1 MNELWNYIDD
11 YFNGLLTADEKLKF
25 AQRCETDEQFADEVA
40 MYISSRDAMRAELLE
55 QKKNEWK
62 LLGTTPVVE
71 LKKTETKV
79 INMSR
84 WYMLAAAASIIG
96 IVFLFNPFSKSAD
109 ELANDYVKNNLEQ
122 LSVTMDGRKD
132 SLQTAINLYN
142 KKEYA
147 NAVVI
152 FDDLYTKDSTQ
163 TDALKFAGLTY
174 MMQDKTNEAISKF
187 DELAAKQ
194 NLFSNPGLFYKALV
208 LLKRN
213 TGTDKED
220 AKKLLQQV
228 TEQQLEGSKEAAVWL
243 KKI

>member
-11 YFNGLLTADEKLKF
+11 YFNGLLTTDEKLKF
-25 AQRCETDEQFADEVA
+25 EQRCETDEQFADEVA

-84 WYMLAAAASIIG
+84 WYMLAAAASVIG
-96 IVFLFNPFSKSAD
+96 IIFLLNPFSKSG
-109 ELANDYVKNNLEQ
+109 EQLVNNYVTKNLEQ
-122 LSVTMDGRKD
+122 LSVNMNGSKD
-132 SLQTAINLYN
+132 SLQLALDFYN
-142 KKEYA
+142 KKDYN
-147 NAVVI
+147 NALLLFSDI
-152 FDDLYTKDSTQ
+152 YQKDSLQ
-163 TDALKFAGLTY
+163 TDALKFAGLTLF
-174 MMQDKTNEAISKF
+174 MQGNYDAAIKQF
-187 DELAAKQ
+187 NELAAKQ
-194 NLFSNPGLFYKALV
+194 GLFSNPGLFYKALV

-213 TGTDKED
+213 TGTDKEE
-220 AKKLLQQV
+220 ARKLLQQV
-228 TEQQLEGSKEAAVWL
+228 TEQQLEGSKQAAEWL

>member
-11 YFNGLLTADEKLKF
+11 YFNELLPPEEKQKF
-25 AQRCETDEQFADEVA
+25 EQRCETDEQFANEVA
-40 MYISSRDAMRAELLE
+40 MYISSRDALRAELLE

-71 LKKTETKV
+71 INKTETKV
-79 INMSR
+79 VNINR
-84 WYMLAAAASIIG
+84 WYLLAAAASVIG
-96 IVFLFNPFSKSAD
+96 IVFLLLPFGKNAN
-109 ELANDYVKNNLEQ
+109 ELANAYVKNNLEQ
-122 LSVTMDGRKD
+122 LSVTMDGSKD

-147 NAVVI
+147 NALII
-152 FDDLYTKDSTQ
+152 FNDLYAKDSTQ

-174 MMQDKTNEAISKF
+174 MMQNNPDDAIKKF

-194 NLFSNPGLFYKALV
+194 YLFSNPGLFYKALV

-213 TGTDKED
+213 KSTDFDE
-220 AKKLLQQV
+220 AKKILQQV
-228 TEQQLEGSKEAAVWL
+228 ADQQLEGSKEAAAWL

>member
-1 MNELWNYIDD
+1 MNELWNHIDD
-11 YFNGLLTADEKLKF
+11 YFNGLLSPEDKQKF
-25 AQRCETDEQFADEVA
+25 EQRCETDEQFADEVA
-40 MYISSRDAMRAELLE
+40 LYISSRDAMRAQLLE
-55 QKKNEWK
+55 QKRNEWK
-62 LLGTTPVVE
+62 ILGNAPVAE
-71 LKKTETKV
+71 MKKEETKV
-79 INMSR
+79 VKINR
-84 WYMLAAAASIIG
+84 WYMLAAAASVIG
-96 IVFLFNPFSKSAD
+96 IIFLLNPFSKSAE

-122 LSVTMDGRKD
+122 LSVNMDGGKD
-132 SLQTAINLYN
+132 SLQTGINLYN

-147 NAVVI
+147 KALII
-152 FDDLYTKDSTQ
+152 FNDLYTKDSSQ

-174 MMQDKTNEAISKF
+174 MMQNNTDEAISKF

-213 TGTDKED
+213 KGDDTRE

-228 TEQQLEGSKEAAVWL
+228 VDRQLEGSKEAAEWL

>member
-25 AQRCETDEQFADEVA
+25 EQRCETDEQFADEVA

-62 LLGTTPVVE
+62 LLGTTPVVK

>member
-11 YFNGLLTADEKLKF
+11 YFNGLLTTDEKLKF
-25 AQRCETDEQFADEVA
+25 EQRCETDEQFADEVA